1 MFLTNKPT
9 DESQQVNRTANVAT
23 AEYSA
28 ETRIKEQ
35 ASAARDWQNQQKDAC
50 GIPG

>member
-1 MFLTNKPT
+1 MFLTNKPQ

-23 AEYSA
+23 ADYSV
-28 ETRIKEQ
+28 ETTFKEQ
-35 ASAARDWQNQQKDAC
+35 APTVRDWQNQQKDAC

>member
-1 MFLTNKPT
+1 MLLTGKPT
-9 DESQQVNRTANVAT
+9 DESQQVNRTAYVAT

-28 ETRIKEQ
+28 ETRIKKQ
-35 ASAARDWQNQQKDAC
+35 TPAARDWQNQQKDAC

>member
-1 MFLTNKPT
+1 MLLTDKPT

-23 AEYSA
+23 ADYSV
-28 ETRIKEQ
+28 ETTFKEQ
-35 ASAARDWQNQQKDAC
+35 APAARDWQNQQKDAC